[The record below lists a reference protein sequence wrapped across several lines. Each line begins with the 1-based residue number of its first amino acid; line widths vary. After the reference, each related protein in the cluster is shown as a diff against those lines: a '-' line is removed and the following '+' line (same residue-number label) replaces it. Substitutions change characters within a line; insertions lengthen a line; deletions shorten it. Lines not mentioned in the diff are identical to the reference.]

1 MSFVER
7 VIRNLPVRQ
16 KADKQTVDALQ
27 QLAQWAEDR
36 EHQTTE
42 TLKLLNRA
50 LVLGEPDALTRAYG
64 AVTRLRETGRG
75 DQVGTMELLQDKLL
89 ERMRSMP
96 ERDR

>member
-1 MSFVER
+1 
-7 VIRNLPVRQ
+7 
-16 KADKQTVDALQ
+16 
-27 QLAQWAEDR
+27 
-36 EHQTTE
+36 
-42 TLKLLNRA
+42 
-50 LVLGEPDALTRAYG
+50 VLGEPDALTRAYG